1 MTDDIEIQR
10 GSGNVFRDLGTPDPE
25 LRQLKALLAADIVRT
40 LDARGL
46 TVRKAQDLTGFAAAD
61 YSRIRQARLDR
72 FTVDRLMTILR
83 RLGREVAVTVSI
95 GQRAL
100 DAATP
105 DGGQTLCIDKQLI
118 EYR

>member
-10 GSGNVFRDLGTPDPE
+10 GSGNVFRDLGAPDPE
-25 LRQLKALLAADIVRT
+25 LHRLKALLAADIIKT

-46 TVRKAQDLTGFAAAD
+46 TVRKAHDLTGIAAAD

-83 RLGREVAVTVSI
+83 RLGREVAVSVSI
-95 GQRAL
+95 TPRAL
-100 DAATP
+100 GAADQAVGSLP
-105 DGGQTLCIDKQLI
+105 Q
-118 EYR
+118 